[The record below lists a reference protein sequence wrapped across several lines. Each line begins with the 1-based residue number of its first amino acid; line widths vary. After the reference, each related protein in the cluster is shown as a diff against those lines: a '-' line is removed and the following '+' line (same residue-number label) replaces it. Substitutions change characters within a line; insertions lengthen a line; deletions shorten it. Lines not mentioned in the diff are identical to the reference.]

1 MVTDPYAIVLYPF
14 VTEKSMGHME
24 KNNAL
29 EFVVKRNAN
38 KTIIKKA
45 VEQMF
50 AVKVKT
56 VNTRITKRGKH
67 ATVVF
72 MPEYKAEDIGM
83 RIGVF

>member
-1 MVTDPYAIVLYPF
+1 MVTDPYAVVLYPF

-29 EFVVKRNAN
+29 EFMVRRTATKSL
-38 KTIIKKA
+38 IKKS

-56 VNTRITKRGKH
+56 VNTRITKKGKH